1 LTDVRARTVVRR
13 LGGRQWVGMVPGKQY
28 LDLAVRLTGPN
39 QRTIPLALRF
49 PLEPC
54 HAKIRSLQRYIA
66 VYLGINLIILA
77 VLGFFRIREM
87 ILRPLERLL
96 QLTNS
101 YRDEH
106 GVPFLAL
113 RESNELAQLFISMQQ
128 MLHRISADREKLHQH
143 VASLEQAN
151 QQLRATRE
159 EMIRTEKLSSVGRL
173 AAGLA
178 HEIGNPV
185 GIVQGYLGLIRQ
197 SDVAEDERAEFCRR
211 AEQELQR
218 ISQLVR
224 RLLDLSRPVSGDE
237 AEVDVHLVLDEV
249 VSLLRLQPL
258 MDGIV
263 LRVSLL
269 AQESLVR
276 GNADQLLQV
285 FLNCLIKRRRCH
297 AGRRAGRSL
306 RHRNFDGFGC

>member
-1 LTDVRARTVVRR
+1 
-13 LGGRQWVGMVPGKQY
+13 
-28 LDLAVRLTGPN
+28 
-39 QRTIPLALRF
+39 
-49 PLEPC
+49 
-54 HAKIRSLQRYIA
+54 
-66 VYLGINLIILA
+66 
-77 VLGFFRIREM
+77 M
-87 ILRPLERLL
+87 ILRPVERLL

-197 SDVAEDERAEFCRR
+197 SDVAEDEREEFCRR
-211 AEQELQR
+211 AEQET
-218 ISQLVR
+218 
-224 RLLDLSRPVSGDE
+224 
-237 AEVDVHLVLDEV
+237 A
-249 VSLLRLQPL
+249 
-258 MDGIV
+258 
-263 LRVSLL
+263 
-269 AQESLVR
+269 
-276 GNADQLLQV
+276 ADQPTGPPVAGSFPAGQ
-285 FLNCLIKRRRCH
+285 RR
-297 AGRRAGRSL
+297 
-306 RHRNFDGFGC
+306 